1 MAKVYGFTNREDVPR
16 VGRVVKRV
24 EGGAPPGDSY
34 RQNGNRGDFGR
45 VLIGKSNSAIAKGT
59 GATDNVSLW
68 DGVQGSETDTTID
81 VTVWNYL
88 GDIASGKWVVFVE
101 TVRGYVAIAAEC

>member
-1 MAKVYGFTNREDVPR
+1 MAKVYGFTNREDIPR
-16 VGRVVKRV
+16 IGRVVKRV

-45 VLIGKSNSAIAKGT
+45 VLIGKANSAIAKGT

-68 DGVQGSETDTTID
+68 DGVQGSEADTGLD
-81 VTVWNYL
+81 VTVFNYL
-88 GDIASGKWVVFVE
+88 KDIGSAKWVVFVE
-101 TVRGYVAIAAEC
+101 TVRGYVMLDGEC